1 MTQAIILIT
10 GALAIWLTQQS
21 NKTWQKY
28 ACLIGLAGQ
37 PFWLWSTYQ
46 SGQWGMLLLSIF
58 YTYTWML
65 GIYNHWIT
73 KLTKNLRG
81 DL

>member
-21 NKTWQKY
+21 NQAWQKY

-46 SGQWGMLLLSIF
+46 SDQWG
-58 YTYTWML
+58 
-65 GIYNHWIT
+65 NAVT
-73 KLTKNLRG
+73 KHFLQLHMGTRHLQPLDNEADEEFKR
-81 DL
+81 